1 MNSNFVK
8 LIFLAFILTIY
19 SCSKKDN
26 SQLKRHFVSD
36 SINFYKSKIKTD
48 EISDSLKKIY
58 LEKVF
63 NFNKLIVNDSIR
75 IKNNDTLAYDFYN
88 LNKFKEYKSIVDQSL
103 KESLITKDTNRII
116 KSTINYGRFY
126 FRSNKYDSAYY
137 FFDKAQKLYI
147 SNNQYEKSN
156 ELLIDKASIQFYESD
171 YLGCETSILKSLPY
185 LKKEKNLNKLYR
197 AYNLVGLSKMELKEY
212 DEAIQYFNEGFDVLK
227 ELYGNNYLDLIT
239 LNNIG
244 LVYFKKENY
253 SKAIEFYLRILNNKE
268 NEEIDIQT
276 YTYAKQYYTFSK
288 FKLGDTDDFVIK
300 YDEILKSYEELNFP
314 KIQPLIQ
321 LSEYYESI
329 NDYTKSQELAIEAY
343 NIAINENIYRDKLLV
358 LKQLANVFPDKSKYY
373 SKQYVKLTDSIFT
386 IDKKAQNTFARI
398 EYRVDE
404 LNTENQIL
412 TAKSQKIIFYTFVIS
427 LIFSSIYLYR
437 WIKLNRKEVQFA
449 KQQKQIN
456 REIYNLMIDE
466 QLKIEE
472 GRILEKEKI
481 SKELHD
487 GVLGRLF
494 GARMNLDYFASTSKE
509 KFNENKEK
517 FIDQIKDIETQI
529 RQISHKLSDE
539 KKAVID
545 NFQLMINKLI
555 SDQEAVM
562 QNQIQFYS
570 NIKQPWEYFSVDE
583 KLNIYRI
590 LQETFQNINKYAS
603 AKNITFEVRQIENNI
618 QITIQDDGIG
628 FNTNKASKGIGLK
641 NIYSRAEEMDADVTI
656 TSKIGNGSI
665 TKLIFN
671 NKIKK

>member
-1 MNSNFVK
+1 MRIKYLVTVFFIFFLSCKEEIKTKKQDFL
-8 LIFLAFILTIY
+8 LI
-19 SCSKKDN
+19 K
-26 SQLKRHFVSD
+26 D
-36 SINFYKSKIKTD
+36 SIDFHFEIVDSELSTIKHKIESNKIAF
-48 EISDSLKKIY
+48 ELIKNLK
-58 LEKVF
+58 
-63 NFNKLIVNDSIR
+63 NDSIR
-75 IKNNDTLAYDFYN
+75 FKYYFKNAARSYNIRSYSDYKNSTKKIINEALVLNDTLN
-88 LNKFKEYKSIVDQSL
+88 LAKGYSYFGDYYVA
-103 KESLITKDTNRII
+103 I
-116 KSTINYGRFY
+116 K
-126 FRSNKYDSAYY
+126 KLDSAYY
-137 FFDKAQKLYI
+137 NYNLSEKLY
-147 SNNQYEKSN
+147 SLKNLSEKVHKVQIEKANILFIQKDFYGCETTIFRALKYLKDSDSN
-156 ELLIDKASIQFYESD
+156 ELLYDVNSL
-171 YLGCETSILKSLPY
+171 LGICKT
-185 LKKEKNLNKLYR
+185 
-197 AYNLVGLSKMELKEY
+197 ELGDY
-212 DEAIQYFNEGFDVLK
+212 DEALKYFEKSLIYAKSFPDFKELEYFIFNNIGNVYNKKGEYEKAKYYFNEVLK
-227 ELYGNNYLDLIT
+227 NNYLSLT
-239 LNNIG
+239 
-244 LVYFKKENY
+244 
-253 SKAIEFYLRILNNKE
+253 S
-268 NEEIDIQT
+268 EEPLFL
-276 YTYAKQYYTFSK
+276 AKQYLAFANLKTNNFNTIEKDLFEVINFNKS
-288 FKLGDTDDFVIK
+288 FNLSIVEPKLI
-300 YDEILKSYEELNFP
+300 
-314 KIQPLIQ
+314 
-321 LSEYYESI
+321 LSEYYFQL
-329 NDYTKSQELAIEAY
+329 NKKELSKQVTLEAFEY
-343 NIAINENIYRDKLLV
+343 SVIKDVYRDKLLV
-358 LKQLANVFPDKSKYY
+358 LKQLTNVFPEKEKYY
-373 SKQYVKLTDSIFT
+373 SREYVKLSDSIAA
-386 IDKKAQNTFARI
+386 IDKLSQNTFARI
-398 EYRVDE
+398 EYQVDE
-404 LNTENQIL
+404 LNIENQLL
-412 TAKSQKIIFYTFVIS
+412 TAKSQKIIFYTFVIG

-570 NIKQPWEYFSVDE
+570 NIKQPWEFFSVDE

-656 TSKIGNGSI
+656 TSKIDNGSI